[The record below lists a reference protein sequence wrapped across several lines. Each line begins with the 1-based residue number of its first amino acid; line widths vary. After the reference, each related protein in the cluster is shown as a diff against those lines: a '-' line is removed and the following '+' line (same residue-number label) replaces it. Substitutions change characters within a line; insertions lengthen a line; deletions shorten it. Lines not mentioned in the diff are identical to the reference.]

1 MTTVSINEPRSLK
14 TMQRTLSRL
23 GDRMREL
30 GLALAVYDAQA
41 HIVGAFEPVGKFC
54 RAVHDHCDFCEKEM
68 SALAANVILRGK
80 SATSDLLPGCC
91 LVGSPVFRRRRLL
104 GAVIAA
110 FPVREMLE
118 GSLLSDL
125 GGRVGLDGEELRR
138 LAEDD
143 IRHSRRQAD
152 DFLHVLEWML
162 ELEQAVDVAQDEI
175 GNISTNLAT
184 TYEEL
189 SLVYRISGQMEV
201 TQSPK
206 EFFGNVCREL
216 QEGMGIAA
224 AAAVIYADRAFADE
238 SPVVIAGS
246 IDVNEQ
252 QIRLIASTQIAPALD
267 GNQAMVSNKFVPSA
281 ASGVG
286 SAIKNLI
293 AAPLSAGKA
302 APGRTPLMGMLI
314 GFNKAGSDPAADQTG
329 FDSID
334 LKLINSIANQGSVF
348 LANNRLYAE
357 LQELLMGVL
366 HALTASIDAK
376 DPYTCGHSQRVA
388 LLSVRVAKAA
398 GYPPEKVRQVYLSGL
413 LHDVGKI
420 GIPEAV
426 LCKPGKLTD
435 SEYDI
440 IKRHPT
446 IGSKILSGIRHLDE
460 VVGGILTHHER
471 PDGKGYPQGLRGEEI
486 PIDGRIIGLADV
498 FDAMTSDRTYRKAL
512 SLAKAIA
519 EIRLYAGKQFDAEL
533 AEVFLSLDL
542 EQVLEEVR
550 AVSGVVLPTD
560 LIGELQR

>member
-1 MTTVSINEPRSLK
+1 
-14 TMQRTLSRL
+14 MQRTLSRL

-54 RAVHDHCDFCEKEM
+54 RTVHNSCDFCEKEM
-68 SALAANVILRGK
+68 AVLAAKVISRGK

-91 LVGSPVFRRRRLL
+91 LVASPVFRRRRLL

-110 FPVREMLE
+110 FPVREILE
-118 GSLLSDL
+118 GDLLSDL
-125 GGRVGLDGEELRR
+125 GDRVGLDAEELRR
-138 LAEDD
+138 LAEGD

-162 ELEQAVDVAQDEI
+162 ELEQAVDVARDEI
-175 GNISTNLAT
+175 GNLSTNLAT

-206 EFFGNVCREL
+206 EFFRNVCREL

-224 AAAVIYADRAFADE
+224 AAAVIYSDRSFADE
-238 SPVVIAGS
+238 SPVVVAGS

-252 QIRLIASTQIAPALD
+252 QIRLIASTQIAPAFD
-267 GNQAMVSNKFVPSA
+267 ENQSMVSNKFIPSA

-286 SAIKNLI
+286 SAIQNII
-293 AAPLSAGKA
+293 AAPLSAGKSA
-302 APGRTPLMGMLI
+302 AGRTPLMGMLI
-314 GFNKAGSDPAADQTG
+314 GFNKAGWDPAADQTG

-334 LKLINSIANQGSVF
+334 LKLINSIASQGSVF

-388 LLSVRVAKAA
+388 LLSVRIAKAA
-398 GYPPEKVRQVYLSGL
+398 GYPSEKIRQVYLSGL
-413 LHDVGKI
+413 LHDIGKI

-426 LCKPGKLTD
+426 LSKPGKLTD

-440 IKRHPT
+440 IKGHPT

-471 PDGKGYPQGLRGEEI
+471 PDGKGYPQGLRGDEI

-512 SLAKAIA
+512 PLDKAVS

-542 EQVLEEVR
+542 EQVLDEVR
-550 AVSGVVLPTD
+550 AASGVVLPTD
-560 LIGELQR
+560 LIAEL